1 LIHQVEKDN
10 LVWRER
16 ELNVKNDV
24 VDVLRRSAAVI
35 DCRITDLGIE
45 IQKQI
50 DERKRIEVK
59 LEEASREPG

>member
-1 LIHQVEKDN
+1 M
-10 LVWRER
+10 WRER

-35 DCRITDLGIE
+35 DYRITDLGIE

>member
-1 LIHQVEKDN
+1 M
-10 LVWRER
+10 WRER

-35 DCRITDLGIE
+35 DYRITDLGIE

-50 DERKRIEVK
+50 DERKRIEEK

>member
-1 LIHQVEKDN
+1 M
-10 LVWRER
+10 WRER

-35 DCRITDLGIE
+35 DYRITDLGIE

-59 LEEASREPG
+59 LEETSREPG

>member
-1 LIHQVEKDN
+1 M
-10 LVWRER
+10 WRER
-16 ELNVKNDV
+16 ELNVKNDI
-24 VDVLRRSAAVI
+24 VDVLRRSAAVV
-35 DCRITDLGIE
+35 DSRITDLGIE

>member
-1 LIHQVEKDN
+1 M
-10 LVWRER
+10 WRER